1 MDSNDF
7 NLVIID
13 DEKDVRDSLKQ
24 MFSIEGFNVFE
35 THSAKVALNI
45 LSGNF
50 GGVVISDIRMP
61 EMDGLIFLSEIRKFD
76 KLMPVV
82 LITGHGDIKLAVKSL
97 KLGATDFL
105 EKPFDPKELLEKVKL
120 LYSQRKEAVRMLNY
134 KVNVSLKE
142 MTDAFEKERI
152 IYHLKKHDGMILA
165 VMKDLKLPRR
175 TLNEKMAKYGINRK
189 SYLSN

>member
-7 NLVIID
+7 NLIIID

-35 THSAKVALNI
+35 THSAKDALNI

-61 EMDGLIFLSEIRKFD
+61 EMDGLVFLSEIRKID
-76 KLMPVV
+76 KLLPVV

-120 LYSQRKEAVRMLNY
+120 LYFQRKEAVRLLSH

-152 IYHLKKHDGMILA
+152 IYHLKKRDGMILA

-189 SYLSN
+189 SYVSN